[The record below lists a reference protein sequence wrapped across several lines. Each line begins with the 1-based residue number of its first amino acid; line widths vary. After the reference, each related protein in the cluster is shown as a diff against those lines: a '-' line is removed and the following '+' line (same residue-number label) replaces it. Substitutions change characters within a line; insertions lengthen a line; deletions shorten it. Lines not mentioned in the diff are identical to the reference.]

1 MGEDGGR
8 LDRTSRSRNNPQVRQ
23 FTTAHTSGVLTCPL
37 LSTISP
43 SLPRPSPPRDP
54 FSPACAPLER
64 PLVQC
69 PLIPSSCWRPIE
81 WRCASRRCCTRV
93 HIAARPTVLR
103 ETEGTHIS
111 ERDAPWTLG
120 LARKISLSTRAC
132 LRIFFFFFSFLSLV
146 RECLAVYVWA
156 REVFLD

>member
-93 HIAARPTVLR
+93 HIAARRRCFVRRKARIFPSV
-103 ETEGTHIS
+103 THLGRWAWL
-111 ERDAPWTLG
+111 ERYRSP
-120 LARKISLSTRAC
+120 RVRAC
-132 LRIFFFFFSFLSLV
+132 VYSFFFFSFLSLV